1 MQWRLGRVK
10 GEFEMSAINTEE
22 AVKSGSKSATSS
34 ETIVF
39 STQWSRNTCAICEY
53 ARLVACRQENKS
65 LNAEPCIPEVTA
77 MSLLFFLAYLS
88 CVVKELLT
96 CLFSILHEFV

>member
-1 MQWRLGRVK
+1 
-10 GEFEMSAINTEE
+10 MSAINTEG
-22 AVKSGSKSATSS
+22 AMKSGSESATSS

-39 STQWSRNTCAICEY
+39 STQWSRNTCAIY
-53 ARLVACRQENKS
+53 ARLVACRQGNKS